1 MSIKENTIVSTTDR
15 KVTLLQWLKS
25 LNKNIDELQEKG
37 VKPYFKVMT
46 ADEFM
51 KSHENEPTGVD
62 FAVIQE
68 NETDIYVIFGKYEI
82 YFSDESKQSGSVNG
96 TGVIGEVFINDEGN
110 ENMYLYGKGWIYF
123 SQQSGIYHFAD
134 CDNNGAAT
142 QFANFD
148 YVYDVSN
155 RVYAIESS
163 SNYKLLTK
171 TPNNVNDVIKAI
183 GGVGGRGYGLGH
195 VDTGNRSTAFG
206 DISSNV
212 TGKFNLFGFY
222 VHNNEVYYSTGGAT
236 ITQGSGE
243 IQNAVSGTQLKEAVR
258 LANQKTYW
266 HTIRL
271 HNSGTL
277 SDVNITI
284 VIPSHSNNPVARVED
299 LLAIGAGDIWGCSG
313 TIATTESALPIVTF
327 DAVKFGSTADAT
339 IFSGTL
345 GRTYTLT
352 QLIAKSL
359 EYEDNVKEVK

>member
-1 MSIKENTIVSTTDR
+1 MSIKENTIVSTTGK

-82 YFSDESKQSGSVNG
+82 YFNDESKESGTVIG
-96 TGVIGEVFINDEGN
+96 TGVIGEVSINDEGN
-110 ENMYLYGKGWIYF
+110 ENMYLYGKGLIYF
-123 SQQSGIYHFAD
+123 SQQSGIYHFDD
-134 CDNNGAAT
+134 CDSDGTAT
-142 QFANFD
+142 QFANFYD
-148 YVYDVSN
+148 LYDVSN

-258 LANQKTYW
+258 LATQKTYW
-266 HTIRL
+266 HSVIIKSANGIFTFNAPSTLNTPVVSTEKLLELFNNDTWAGFGKLGTDMLFGIRL
-271 HNSGTL
+271 LNDNIKFMKDDGTKVSL
-277 SDVNITI
+277 D
-284 VIPSHSNNPVARVED
+284 AF
-299 LLAIGAGDIWGCSG
+299 G
-313 TIATTESALPIVTF
+313 TIDIS
-327 DAVKFGSTADAT
+327 DD
-339 IFSGTL
+339 
-345 GRTYTLT
+345 
-352 QLIAKSL
+352 
-359 EYEDNVKEVK
+359 VKEVR